1 MDLRIDIDDAA
12 TPFLRD
18 LAAQNTKWMAS
29 ALKSAAYYSQKAIK
43 EGIRSQ
49 APGGK
54 PYEPLHLTTMDRA
67 KLEYALTGHNRRS
80 YPVMGQLRQAVG
92 YDSSQAG
99 NGVVTVGW
107 LSSSSSRIG
116 KKQQSGFVNPFTDR
130 MRKAFFAAGFHPSAR
145 KTQVVIQPRQT
156 FAPMVPRVKEIA
168 VQKIQEK
175 LLSYIQGNQRRSAK
189 SSKRT
194 YKVYQ

>member
-1 MDLRIDIDDAA
+1 MDLRIEIDDGAS
-12 TPFLRD
+12 PFLRE
-18 LAAQNTKWMAS
+18 LAAKNKKWMAS

-92 YDSSQAG
+92 YDSSQASDG
-99 NGVVTVGW
+99 IVTVGW
-107 LSSSSSRIG
+107 LSKSASYIG
-116 KKQQSGFVNPFTDR
+116 KKQQSGFVNPFTER

-145 KTQVVIQPRQT
+145 KRQVVIQPRQT
-156 FAPMVPRVKEIA
+156 FAPMVPRVQEIS
-168 VQKIQEK
+168 VQKMQEK
-175 LLSYIQGNQRRSAK
+175 LLSYIQGNQTRSAK
-189 SSKRT
+189 SSKRRYT
-194 YKVYQ
+194 VYQ